1 MSRDSLPGCACSAD
15 ASGVAARRGQERINL
30 LEQLVSKLELQTA
43 LFSAA
48 FRHTAPALFSAA
60 LRHTAPRR
68 CGTCRPDRKDPASP
82 CSRRSITRA
91 RACRGTEARDRLA
104 LCPADRVALDDAASE
119 CKELVATLARAGAPR
134 SAPPGNSPQPQAM
147 AISTRPAPAAIPTV
161 HFGIR
166 EAGAAGGRAGRPSGA
181 LTLDTAMAR
190 EGERGQAVSPAR
202 GLLRSPSP
210 FSGERSPGKSVLKA
224 DTSALRPRGARE
236 EMRRVVFAPGV
247 GEPLRDDSAE
257 RRALHDTVSL

>member
-1 MSRDSLPGCACSAD
+1 MSRSLPGCACSAD
-15 ASGVAARRGQERINL
+15 ASRVAARRGQERINL
-30 LEQLVSKLELQTA
+30 LEQLVGKLELQTA

-48 FRHTAPALFSAA
+48 FRHM
-60 LRHTAPRR
+60 APRR
-68 CGTCRPDRKDPASP
+68 CGTRRPDRKHPASP
-82 CSRRSITRA
+82 SSRRSITRA
-91 RACRGTEARDRLA
+91 RGCRGTEARDRLA

-134 SAPPGNSPQPQAM
+134 PAPPGNSPQPQAM
-147 AISTRPAPAAIPTV
+147 AISTRPAPAAIPTA

-166 EAGAAGGRAGRPSGA
+166 EAGAAGDRAGRPSVA
-181 LTLDTAMAR
+181 LTLDTAMAS
-190 EGERGQAVSPAR
+190 EGKAVSPAR
-202 GLLRSPSP
+202 GLLRPPSP

-224 DTSALRPRGARE
+224 DTGPRGARE
-236 EMRRVVFAPGV
+236 EVRRVVFAPGV